1 MPRLLLLA
9 ALLATASSCDSAE
22 PDFTGFDG
30 LSGDAELLAGTW
42 VWERSFSCGDGSGPC
57 QEFVPAP
64 TATETLT
71 FTYSPETSSHN
82 GTVEGFFN
90 GYPVGRTTYLVEPSS
105 RSITLGLGGTYTPF
119 GVSEDR
125 LVISDAASDGEETT
139 YRRR

>member
-1 MPRLLLLA
+1 MLRLLLLA
-9 ALLATASSCDSAE
+9 AILATASSCDSGG
-22 PDFTGFDG
+22 PDFTGMDG
-30 LSGDAELLAGTW
+30 LSPDATLLAGTW
-42 VWERSFSCGDGSGPC
+42 EWERSYSCGDGSGPC

-105 RSITLGLGGTYTPF
+105 QSITLGVRGTHTQF
-119 GVSEDR
+119 GVSRDR
-125 LVISDAASDGEETT
+125 LVISTAIRDGEETT